1 MYIKTKYDDVE
12 IEFGDF
18 ESPRDIS
25 SAMYVVSSAI
35 EGLLESG
42 RIKKLGKLIQDLDN
56 DEDDEC
62 VPPRHWSSGRYP
74 WGINAE
80 IKCSEEQNACE

>member
-18 ESPRDIS
+18 ESPSDMV
-25 SAMYVVSSAI
+25 SALNMTFSAV
-35 EGLLESG
+35 ESWFESG
-42 RIKKLGKLIQDLDN
+42 RIKKLGKIIQDLDN

-80 IKCSEEQNACE
+80 IKCSEE